1 MNIKS
6 WSMNASKTGA
16 YARNSGQH
24 TRPGC
29 GFRRPRRKMES
40 ADRQPRYPSHL
51 FSPAKDA
58 RARALTAFQG
68 NDLSRVCLAKNYFLP
83 AVLLASLIWTH
94 PLRSAEP
101 AATTQKSSGQVA
113 FADPLILKDPEALR
127 QSNPR
132 LLEQRFWKDF
142 ATPEEAALF
151 DGPKTVYPEV
161 PKSEY
166 DLTGFDPTLLG
177 SKVPPAGVHPRV
189 LFSPEDIPTL
199 KARLDGSK
207 QGKKARME
215 TAWFLDR
222 TLFNPA
228 SDEGK
233 IFAKLASGD
242 CADLKWEVPES
253 PVATAPTAP
262 PAAPDHWFAGY
273 KKSASSSV
281 HTAYLPNM
289 FVAAALQCLLDG
301 DDKRGRQVAAAAA
314 NYYKLRGPVIEKLAD
329 ELQEKKIAPKDYW
342 RSIGGQLGGNHVGFC
357 YDLAARWMDDEQKAI
372 MRRAVAQATSHRL
385 AYGMNG
391 PARWAETNW
400 TGWDLEHFIT
410 ALAIEGEEGFD
421 ATIPEAAKRTLKG
434 YLQWGI
440 SPDGTIFESNGK
452 NGGGLNYA
460 MISAAA
466 LARRGENF
474 FGHPHLRKLTA
485 AQAQT
490 VVPFGGG
497 SVDNGTWGSG
507 LFGSAHFFVDF
518 FPNDKAAG
526 FLLRQAEPKLAAFN
540 PEQYRRDLEGD
551 GKKPGKID
559 LRKISLL
566 TPTHVL
572 GPTIYTCVDW
582 PGVDDPKNAVAR
594 EALGLPPDAVD
605 PVQGRL
611 VSRSGDDADALFL
624 MFEARANLSTIG
636 HQQHDAGHFYLAAN
650 GEMWAVEAGP
660 KSGYSSDHNV
670 IRIDGLGLADVAYPP
685 RVSFL
690 GANTSPDGALATAE
704 LTNAYN
710 HGWVGPTQFQWTIPD
725 AKDWKISVET
735 DPDVVAFFRGT
746 QHDKMR
752 IWGGSYFDQNWG
764 PTMRVASAN
773 PVKSAFRTAGIV
785 RGKHP
790 YALIVDDTDKGD
802 SREHLYE
809 WTMQVPSSVSLA
821 EVAMPKDNPAATV
834 LVKTPGS
841 DDWRS
846 PNLQP
851 AKPGTPALLVVLL
864 DVPMTAAPQLW
875 NFFKYTAQPFR
886 LETQTHAGSK
896 PGEIIA
902 RTKLVAPRRAEILR
916 SRIALIPFRIGD
928 ELPQI
933 RWDPEK
939 CRTTIAWKDQKDTLN
954 FPLTD
959 GRTRVSVL
967 RDGKPILE
975 GK

>member
-1 MNIKS
+1 VLSLLIC
-6 WSMNASKTGA
+6 AVPA
-16 YARNSGQH
+16 LVA
-24 TRPGC
+24 
-29 GFRRPRRKMES
+29 
-40 ADRQPRYPSHL
+40 AD
-51 FSPAKDA
+51 
-58 RARALTAFQG
+58 
-68 NDLSRVCLAKNYFLP
+68 
-83 AVLLASLIWTH
+83 
-94 PLRSAEP
+94 
-101 AATTQKSSGQVA
+101 
-113 FADPLILKDPEALR
+113 DPLILKDPEALR
-127 QSNPR
+127 QSIPR
-132 LLEQRFWKDF
+132 LKELRFWKDF
-142 ATPEEAALF
+142 ATPEEVALF
-151 DGPKTVYPEV
+151 EGPETVYPEV
-161 PKSEY
+161 PKSGY

-177 SKVPPAGVHPRV
+177 SKVPPVGVHPRV
-189 LFSPEDIPTL
+189 LFSPEDIPML
-199 KARLDGSK
+199 RARLDGSK
-207 QGKKARME
+207 KGKKARME
-215 TAWFLDR
+215 TAWFLDQ

-242 CADLKWEVPES
+242 CSDLKWAVPETS
-253 PVATAPTAP
+253 EPAAPSAP
-262 PAAPDHWFAGY
+262 PEAPDHWFAGY
-273 KKSASSSV
+273 KKSASSSI

-314 NYYKLRGPVIEKLAD
+314 NYYKLREPVIRKLAD
-329 ELQEKKIAPKDYW
+329 ELEAKKIAPKDYW

-357 YDLAARWMDDEQKAI
+357 YDLAARWMNDEQKAV
-372 MRRAVAQATSHRL
+372 MRRAVALATSGRL

-400 TGWDLEHFIT
+400 AGWDLEHYVT

-421 ATIPEAAKRTLKG
+421 AGIPEAAKRTLKG

-466 LARRGENF
+466 LARRGENL
-474 FGHPHLRKLTA
+474 FGHPHLRKLTTSQ
-485 AQAQT
+485 AQA

-518 FPNDKAAG
+518 FPQDKAAG
-526 FLLRQAEPKLAAFN
+526 FLLRQAEPGLAAFD
-540 PEQYRRDLEGD
+540 PEAHRRDLAGD
-551 GKKPGKID
+551 GGKPGKFS
-559 LRKISLL
+559 LRKISPL
-566 TPTHVL
+566 TPTHGL
-572 GPTIYTCVDW
+572 GPTIYSCVDW
-582 PGVDDPKNAVAR
+582 PGADDPKNIASPEAAASGR
-594 EALGLPPDAVD
+594 ESLGLPPDFVD
-605 PVQGRL
+605 PVQGQL
-611 VSRSGDDADALFL
+611 KTRSGDDADALFL

-636 HQQHDAGHFYLAAN
+636 HQQHDAGHFYLGAN
-650 GEMWAVEAGP
+650 GGMWAVEAGP
-660 KSGYSSDHNV
+660 KSGYSIDHNV
-670 IRIDGLGLADVAYPP
+670 VRIDGLGLADAAYPP
-685 RVSFL
+685 RVKFL
-690 GANTSPDGALATAE
+690 GANTSADGALATAD

-710 HGWVGPTQFQWTIPD
+710 HGWVGPTQFQWTIPA

-735 DPDVVAFFRGT
+735 DPDVVGFFRGT
-746 QHDKMR
+746 QHYKMR

-764 PTMRVASAN
+764 PTMRVASPN

-802 SREHLYE
+802 GREHLYE

-841 DDWRS
+841 DDWRAS
-846 PNLQP
+846 SLQA

-875 NFFKYTAQPFR
+875 NFFKYTEQPFR
-886 LETQTHAGSK
+886 LETQTLSGPK
-896 PGEIIA
+896 PGEVIT
-902 RTKLVAPRRAEILR
+902 RTKLLASRRTDILR

-928 ELPQI
+928 EIPEI

-939 CRTTIAWKDQKDTLN
+939 NRTTIAWKDQKDSID
-954 FPLTD
+954 FQVAD
-959 GRTRVSVL
+959 DRTRVRVL
-967 RDGKPILE
+967 RDGKEILE